1 MGYSLSGRFYRTCK
15 TTTCDVILLI
25 PLSSAHLYGSRLK
38 VAICTELGGR
48 HGQVGSSAGAAHLL
62 NDNTGVLRSA
72 QQEQK
77 SCVDDKAKS

>member
-1 MGYSLSGRFYRTCK
+1 MGVFIRTCK

-25 PLSSAHLYGSRLK
+25 PLSSAQTSGSRLK
-38 VAICTELGGR
+38 VTLCTELGGR

-72 QQEQK
+72 Q
-77 SCVDDKAKS
+77 